1 MDNSKYSG
9 SKEGEDLGSKGVAE
23 EKNRVLI
30 VEDRKVVQ
38 EKEVE
43 RES

>member
-1 MDNSKYSG
+1 MAA
-9 SKEGEDLGSKGVAE
+9 EGEDQGSKGVAE